1 MKELSETL
9 NDLGCS
15 FYSIAASALND
26 TIKLVHENKM
36 TRKQYI
42 MFSLAD
48 MMTHVEVGASLARRA
63 GMMTHVEVGASLA
76 RRAGMA
82 ERAGKREAKKLKA
95 MSRIFANEVSQL
107 VAQNILKIV
116 SGSGLFDINTVSAF
130 LEKISYNQLLY
141 SYQGVIEDMDKVA
154 DILFER

>member
-1 MKELSETL
+1 MLFRS
-9 NDLGCS
+9 
-15 FYSIAASALND
+15 SIAAGALND

-48 MMTHVEVGASLARRA
+48 MITQVEVG
-63 GMMTHVEVGASLA
+63 VSLA

-82 ERAGKREAKKLKA
+82 EQAGTAEAEKLKA

-116 SGSGLFDINTVSAF
+116 SGSGLFDANTVSAF
-130 LEKISYNQLLY
+130 LEKVSYNQLLH
-141 SYQGVIEDMDKVA
+141 SYQGVIQDMDKVA

>member
-1 MKELSETL
+1 
-9 NDLGCS
+9 
-15 FYSIAASALND
+15 
-26 TIKLVHENKM
+26 
-36 TRKQYI
+36 
-42 MFSLAD
+42 
-48 MMTHVEVGASLARRA
+48 
-63 GMMTHVEVGASLA
+63 
-76 RRAGMA
+76 MA
-82 ERAGKREAKKLKA
+82 EKAGTAEAEKLKA

-116 SGSGLFDINTVSAF
+116 SGSGLFDTNTVSAF